1 LKGKSFAARQDFFGR
16 FRRCIAR
23 ASIITPFSIDA
34 RNSPRYFPGMSLEK
48 RPFARNHFCL
58 IWLIIFALAAV
69 LAVSAEPV
77 KIIMD
82 VDMAEDV
89 DDVGAVAVLHALAD
103 RGEAEILGFMVSSKN
118 ESVVPCLDAINT
130 WYGRADLPI
139 GYQHSL
145 QYGYHNPDD
154 PGRETPSK
162 YAEAV
167 AKNFPHRL
175 QRSSDAPEAAKLCRK
190 LLATQPDHSVTI
202 VSTGFLCNLR
212 DLLDSPPDE
221 LSLLN
226 GEALVKLKVKQWV
239 CMGGIFPGGKFPN
252 GDGEYN
258 LMWDTAAS
266 VRVVNDWPTPVVFSG
281 FEIGARI
288 KTGSRLRETSEK
300 NPARAC
306 YEHYNGLNPR
316 ESWDET
322 AVLYAVRGPQDYWD
336 LSAPGFCVMHARVP
350 FGYNQWIPAQH
361 GPHRYLV
368 EKKSPAEMSRLIED
382 LMVQP
387 PRPAEN

>member
-1 LKGKSFAARQDFFGR
+1 MDGLKPS
-16 FRRCIAR
+16 
-23 ASIITPFSIDA
+23 
-34 RNSPRYFPGMSLEK
+34 RYFPGMSLRK
-48 RPFARNHFCL
+48 IRFARNYFWSRWS
-58 IWLIIFALAAV
+58 WLIIFALASAITT
-69 LAVSAEPV
+69 AAEPV

-103 RGEAEILGFMVSSKN
+103 RGEAQILGFMVSSKN
-118 ESVVPCLDAINT
+118 EWTVPCLDAINT

-139 GYQHSL
+139 GYQRSL
-145 QYGYHNPDD
+145 QYGYHNLND

-175 QRSSDAPEAAKLCRK
+175 QRSSDAPDAAKLCRK
-190 LLATQPDHSVTI
+190 LLAAQPDHSVTI

-221 LSLLN
+221 SSPLE
-226 GEALVKLKVKQWV
+226 GEALVKQKVKQWV
-239 CMGGIFPGGKFPN
+239 CMGGIFPDGG
-252 GDGEYN
+252 GEYN

-266 VRVVNDWPTPVVFSG
+266 VRVVNDWPTPVVFTG

-300 NPARAC
+300 NPVRAC
-306 YEHYNGLNPR
+306 YQYYNGLTPR

-322 AVLYAVRGPQDYWD
+322 AVLYAVRGAQDYWN
-336 LSAPGFCVMHARVP
+336 LSAPGFCLMHARVTH
-350 FGYNQWIPAQH
+350 GYNEWIPVEH
-361 GPHRYLV
+361 GPHRYLI
-368 EKKSPAEMSRLIED
+368 EKKSPTEMSRLIED
-382 LMVQP
+382 LMIQAPQTV
-387 PRPAEN
+387 AK